1 MQLFLNFC
9 LLAVNSDLDSLSC
22 IGVLLRAGMS
32 VCQPVRNYLCEKP
45 DPRPPS
51 IIGKGSNRVS

>member
-22 IGVLLRAGMS
+22 NGLLRAGMS